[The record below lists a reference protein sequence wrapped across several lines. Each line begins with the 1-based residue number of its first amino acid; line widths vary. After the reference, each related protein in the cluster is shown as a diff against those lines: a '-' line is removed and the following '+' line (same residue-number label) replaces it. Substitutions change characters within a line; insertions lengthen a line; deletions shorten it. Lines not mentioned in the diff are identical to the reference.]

1 MDISSLLEFN
11 DPVGSR
17 ERIVDAM
24 QDASPD
30 EVRTLKSQLARSH
43 GLVREFE
50 VARSI
55 LIDAR
60 HQTGA
65 SAEAN
70 AFVEL
75 EWGRCFCSATHDPSQ
90 VTAADR
96 ETAMTAF
103 LAARDFAESAGR
115 DDLAIDALH
124 MLAFAEIAPE
134 RQLEWTRVALEVAER
149 SKQENARK
157 WRASLNNNLGY
168 ALHQSKK
175 FEDALLHFERA
186 LELRQQQGNAQNIR
200 IAKWMIAWSLRFLS
214 RQTEAIA
221 MQEQLEMEC
230 AQAGEPDVHVFN
242 ELATLHA
249 NAGDHAKADRYR
261 KLARSARGIKR
272 LITAS

>member
-1 MDISSLLEFN
+1 
-11 DPVGSR
+11 
-17 ERIVDAM
+17 
-24 QDASPD
+24 
-30 EVRTLKSQLARSH
+30 
-43 GLVREFE
+43 
-50 VARSI
+50 
-55 LIDAR
+55 
-60 HQTGA
+60 
-65 SAEAN
+65 
-70 AFVEL
+70 
-75 EWGRCFCSATHDPSQ
+75 
-90 VTAADR
+90 
-96 ETAMTAF
+96 
-103 LAARDFAESAGR
+103 
-115 DDLAIDALH
+115 

-249 NAGDHAKADRYR
+249 NAGTMQKPTGIGSWQDRPGDQTFNHGFLSLSGLPSCGPSLR
-261 KLARSARGIKR
+261 GGMTFQCRSPISALR
-272 LITAS
+272 LECKG